1 MAATSP
7 TWLLSTGNVINLK
20 EDACC
25 MCNTYAKYE
34 KKVRYLQVQES
45 IYFLIMYVNGLIN
58 LAQCRYINFN
68 NAKNLH

>member
-34 KKVRYLQVQES
+34 KKSQ
-45 IYFLIMYVNGLIN
+45 I
-58 LAQCRYINFN
+58 LASSRKHLFFN
-68 NAKNLH
+68 NVCDWSDKFGPM